1 MKQLIRLISFLLLI
15 FLLPLENV
23 SQNVKKQIEALRIST
38 PPKMDGLL
46 NEEIWQSAPVATDF
60 FQNEPFNDRKAEK
73 ETVVRILYDDDAL
86 YVGAMMYDSSPDSIL
101 TELGFRDSEELN
113 ADFFAIEISTFN
125 DGINAVGFSVTASG
139 VQYDAKYYNDD
150 FDGSWNAVWTS
161 KVAVIDDGWSAEL
174 KVPYSALRFPE
185 KDEQTWGF
193 NIWRSIRR
201 TREIDS
207 WNFVDKKI
215 SGQAKQEGEIIGL
228 KNIKPPLRL
237 SFTPYVSGYVEKNA
251 SNPDWD
257 YSFKYGM
264 DLKYGINESFTLD
277 MTLIP
282 DFGQVQSDDEIY
294 NLSPFEV
301 YYEEK
306 RPFFTEGTE
315 LFQKGGIFYSR
326 RVGSIPDG
334 YSDVEDS
341 LREGE
346 SITENPS
353 KTNLIN
359 ATKLSG
365 RTNKGLGIGVFNA
378 MSAPTH
384 ATVSDSSG
392 NLRDILTQPFTNY
405 NMVVF
410 DQNLKNNSS
419 VSFYNTNV
427 YKGKNST
434 TANVSGTEF
443 QLFNKSSSYSVYGLF
458 NLSQQYSPVNPTDL
472 GFSYAAKLMKV
483 SGNFQFTLLQYV
495 ESDTYNPNDLGY
507 LQANNEVSNSVV
519 LEYNIY
525 EPFGKIIQTNN
536 ELTIWRNSLYAP
548 RTFTDF
554 GVFVNNMTTFV
565 NYLSVGGEI
574 LYRPLDQYDY
584 YEARTKGRVF
594 VKPPM
599 YEINAWISPDYRK
612 PFIIDG
618 RVIYSR
624 ANGFDQSQYFASLSP
639 RFRVNDKLTFKAE
652 SGISVNLNDI
662 GYVDD
667 VVLEGSDEIVFGRR
681 DLQTVENVLQA
692 TYIFSNKIAL
702 DLRMRHYWLMVD
714 YDKYYLLDDEGYLNK
729 TDYAENND
737 FNFNA
742 FNVDMLLRWEFAP
755 GSELAFAWKNAILT
769 KADNLNYTKYF
780 DNLKNTL
787 ELPADNS
794 LSLKFLY
801 YLDYQYLKRKNKAI

>member
-1 MKQLIRLISFLLLI
+1 MKQLISLIFFILISFL
-15 FLLPLENV
+15 FPLENV
-23 SQNVKKQIEALRIST
+23 AQNAKKQIEALRISK

-46 NEEIWQSAPVATDF
+46 NDEIWQNAPVATDF
-60 FQNEPFNDRKAEK
+60 FQNEPYNDRKAEK
-73 ETVVRILYDDDAL
+73 ETTVRVLYDDDAL
-86 YVGAMMYDSSPDSIL
+86 YIGAMMYDSSPDSIL

-113 ADFFAIEISTFN
+113 ADFFAIEIGTFN

-150 FDGSWNAVWTS
+150 FDGTWNAVWIS
-161 KVAVIDDGWSAEL
+161 KVAIVEDGWSAEL
-174 KVPYSALRFPE
+174 KIPYSALRFPE
-185 KDEQTWGF
+185 MDNQTWGF

-201 TREIDS
+201 TREVDS
-207 WNFVDKKI
+207 WNFVDNKI
-215 SGQAKQEGEIIGL
+215 SGQAKQAGELTGL

-237 SFTPYVSGYVEKNA
+237 SFTPYVSGYVEKNSESA
-251 SNPDWD
+251 DWD

-277 MTLIP
+277 ATLIP

-306 RPFFTEGTE
+306 RQFFTEGTE

-326 RVGSIPDG
+326 RIGTIPDG
-334 YSDVEDS
+334 YSSVEDS
-341 LREGE
+341 LKEGE
-346 SITENPS
+346 FITENPS

-378 MSAPTH
+378 MSA
-384 ATVSDSSG
+384 ATYATISDSSG
-392 NLRDILTQPFTNY
+392 NLRNITTQPFTNY

-434 TANVSGTEF
+434 VANVSGTEF
-443 QLFNKSSSYSVYGLF
+443 QLFNKSSSYAVFGQF
-458 NLSQQYSPVNPTDL
+458 NLSQQYLPDNPADL
-472 GFSYAAKLMKV
+472 GFNYTAKLMKV
-483 SGNFQFTLLQYV
+483 SGNFQFSLNQYV

-507 LQANNEVSNSVV
+507 LQANNEFSNNAVF
-519 LEYNIY
+519 EYNIY
-525 EPFGKIIQTNN
+525 DPFGKIIRMKN
-536 ELTIWRNSLYAP
+536 EATIWYNCLYAP

-565 NYLSVGGEI
+565 NYLSVGGEV
-574 LYRPLDQYDY
+574 LYRPVEEYDY
-584 YEARTKGRVF
+584 YEARTKGQVF

-618 RVIYSR
+618 RLLYSR
-624 ANGFDQSQYFASLSP
+624 ANGFDQSLYFIRLSP
-639 RFRVNDKLTFKAE
+639 RFRFNDKLTLKAE
-652 SGISVNLNDI
+652 TGISLNLNDI

-667 VVLEGSDEIVFGRR
+667 VTVEGSDEIIFGRR

-692 TYIFSNKIAL
+692 TFIFNNKIAL
-702 DLRMRHYWLMVD
+702 DLRLRHYWLMVD
-714 YDKYYLLDDEGYLNK
+714 YDKYYLLDADGYLNDS
-729 TDYAENND
+729 DYAENND

-742 FNVDMLLRWEFAP
+742 FNIDMLLRWEFAP

-769 KADNLNYTKYF
+769 KQDNLNYTHYF
-780 DNLKNTL
+780 DNLKKTL
-787 ELPADNS
+787 ESPADNS

-801 YLDYQYLKRKNKAI
+801 YLDYQYLKKKKKEA